1 MPNDFTLVLDTT
13 TLVLPFL
20 HPHAF
25 EFWRNLFTAVTI
37 PSSQGVG
44 LCIALMHAYWQ
55 AIMTSFNEKL
65 FGSYGFSLVPPEG
78 LHAIISPNPRLL
90 FPTKSVIAYARKQN
104 KFAIFKWQEKEQGW
118 FLYTSEFSRGWE
130 KKVKIVNLPASMKK
144 GL

>member
-13 TLVLPFL
+13 TSVLPFL

-37 PSSQGVG
+37 PSYQGVG

-78 LHAIISPNPRLL
+78 LHAIISPNP
-90 FPTKSVIAYARKQN
+90 
-104 KFAIFKWQEKEQGW
+104 
-118 FLYTSEFSRGWE
+118 
-130 KKVKIVNLPASMKK
+130 
-144 GL
+144 